1 MTYLSVALVSR
12 WLGLIG
18 AQSRWLALLE
28 AASFGSSGASRGR
41 SMSLASNDTA
51 AGTTVAAVA
60 GATTSAASAARALA
74 TAVVEVD
81 ERRHLVL
88 GILQHGTVVVLE
100 RNARIR

>member
-1 MTYLSVALVSR
+1 MALVSG

-28 AASFGSSGASRGR
+28 AASLGSSGASRGR

-60 GATTSAASAARALA
+60 AGATTSAASAARAIA

-100 RNARIR
+100 RNARIH